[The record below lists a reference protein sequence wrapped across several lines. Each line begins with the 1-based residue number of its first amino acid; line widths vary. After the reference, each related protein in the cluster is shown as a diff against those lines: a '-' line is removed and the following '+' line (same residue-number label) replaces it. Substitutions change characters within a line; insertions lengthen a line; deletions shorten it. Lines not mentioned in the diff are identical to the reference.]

1 MGRLKGYKIQFYGA
15 LDHRPVDEV
24 EREKALDVPKKSI
37 ENYKQQ
43 AKNKAVDVL
52 LDIVF
57 PD

>member
-1 MGRLKGYKIQFYGA
+1 
-15 LDHRPVDEV
+15 V
-24 EREKALDVPKKSI
+24 EREKALDVPKKSR

-43 AKNKAVDVL
+43 AKNKAVDML